1 MANSFQTHTAN
12 GSTATF
18 SWSQI
23 DGYLST
29 SHLKVYVNNIGP
41 KTVGTDYTLDTTAK
55 TITFQAGYVPALND
69 YIEIRRETPRTVAGL
84 QVAFS
89 DASVLTAADLNNSQ
103 KQALFIAQEAY
114 DTGDGGLTLNSTG
127 TAWDGVTKRIER
139 VGDPLS
145 LSDAATKKY
154 VDSLSL
160 FGAYTVPQS
169 WSFSGTGAKVNF
181 DLVSPDPTCTD
192 PAMFLVEV
200 NGVLQR
206 PVVNYGIASNGTNFQ
221 VQFLAAP
228 SSGTNNIT
236 VRNFGV
242 ARNAL
247 DVLPNSSVTDVY
259 LANSA
264 VTTAKIADGSVT
276 VAKLATDSVSTAK
289 IIDAN
294 VTDVKLAA
302 NSVTTAKI
310 VDANVTAAKLATD
323 SVTTAKI
330 ADLNVTTAKI
340 DIAAVTSTK
349 IAASS
354 VTLGQLKA
362 TGFASAAAPGSL
374 RFMYTNG
381 DGNLIHTASPNI
393 PLNVWGLPTATINMN
408 QQTFGNL
415 LSGSWTPDLTFG
427 NNNVGISYSSRE
439 GTWVK
444 IGDMVYVR
452 GSITLTAKGSSTG
465 SARIRFLPHTANAVR
480 HYLVHVQYTS
490 AFTNLT
496 MPQDNYVEANDG
508 LIQLGQRASA
518 GTGWVNVTDTN
529 FTNTSSLSFS
539 AIYQAA
545 S

>member
-29 SHLKVYVNNIGP
+29 SHLKVYVNNTGP

-169 WSFSGTGAKVNF
+169 WSFNGTGSKVNF

-310 VDANVTAAKLATD
+310 VDANVTTAKILD
-323 SVTTAKI
+323 GNVTTAKI

-362 TGFASAAAPGSL
+362 TGFASASAGNPY
-374 RFMYTNG
+374 RVMYTG
-381 DGNLIHTASPNI
+381 ADGNLNHAVSSAIPVSAWGAATGDVNMAGRTLANI
-393 PLNVWGLPTATINMN
+393 EGGTYTPSLNFNGNSVGLTYQSRSAEY
-408 QQTFGNL
+408 L
-415 LSGSWTPDLTFG
+415 K
-427 NNNVGISYSSRE
+427 VGKLVFIA
-439 GTWVK
+439 GA
-444 IGDMVYVR
+444 
-452 GSITLTAKGSSTG
+452 ITLTTKGSSVG
-465 SARIRFLPHTANAVR
+465 QARVSLPIGPSGNR
-480 HYLVHVQYTS
+480 CLIDVQY
-490 AFTNLT
+490 AGGMTNLT
-496 MPQDNYVEANDG
+496 NPNQSFVDTTTGDLWLY
-508 LIQLGQRASA
+508 QRATA
-518 GTGWVNVTDTN
+518 GTGGASVTDTN
-529 FTNTSSLSFS
+529 FTNTSSFYFS
-539 AIYQAA
+539 GFYIAA
-545 S
+545 T